1 VSLRRGGWTL
11 SGRDSTFDCR
21 WLEFRSSE
29 TADYAASM
37 ARVGF
42 HGKVITGGR
51 GSPANAI
58 LVFVDGE
65 VLLKH
70 VKSTKVYRSASADT
84 VTYVAVEDGGT
95 KTNVAAVVSFGMAGL
110 GARRKWTVVTVGFPD
125 GDAVMEFRTEVQT
138 MRARMKKAVDA
149 CPELE
154 GRIEYGPPPTE
165 TLVTTSASSPSEAEV
180 DNALDRLERL
190 TDLLDKGTIDAD
202 EFARLKAA
210 IVDDVS

>member
-1 VSLRRGGWTL
+1 VPLCRGGWTL

-42 HGKVITGGR
+42 HG
-51 GSPANAI
+51 
-58 LVFVDGE
+58 
-65 VLLKH
+65 
-70 VKSTKVYRSASADT
+70 
-84 VTYVAVEDGGT
+84 
-95 KTNVAAVVSFGMAGL
+95 SFGMAGL

-154 GRIEYGPPPTE
+154 GRIEYGPPR
-165 TLVTTSASSPSEAEV
+165 LKLSSQRP
-180 DNALDRLERL
+180 LLHLPRPRL
-190 TDLLDKGTIDAD
+190 TMRSTGLN
-202 EFARLKAA
+202 
-210 IVDDVS
+210 V